1 MKKVKK
7 IIGLLL
13 SIVVCCWIAVV
24 VIDYYKAVND
34 KDLLFCIKD
43 QTKKYDDGTVYRCD
57 GVGYRFY
64 KYDRDGVKA
73 TQFGPFFIEE
83 KTIEELKA
91 NQNK

>member
-13 SIVVCCWIAVV
+13 SIIVCAWIAVV
-24 VIDYYKAVND
+24 VIDYYFAVND
-34 KDLLFCIKD
+34 KGLKFCIKEE
-43 QTKKYDDGTVYRCD
+43 TKKYDDGTVYYCE
-57 GVGYRFY
+57 GLGYKFY
-64 KYDRDGVKA
+64 KYDRDGIKA

-91 NQNK
+91 NQK